1 MRSGE
6 PYAACMSTPYTG
18 RVQFGTSEVTVTIA
32 DVDARHW
39 IGAITGTRAGK
50 RFDAGEVTATLL
62 DQPRPGWQGLANVEA
77 LPDGST
83 QLVGCKRFNPPLR
96 RR

>member
-1 MRSGE
+1 
-6 PYAACMSTPYTG
+6 MSTPYTG
-18 RVQFGTSEVTVTIA
+18 RVQFGTAEVTVTIA

-39 IGAITGTRAGK
+39 VGEITGVRAGR

-77 LPDGST
+77 MPDGSA

>member
-1 MRSGE
+1 
-6 PYAACMSTPYTG
+6 MSTPYTG
-18 RVQFGTSEVTVTIA
+18 RVQIGSAEVTVTIA

-39 IGAITGTRAGK
+39 VGEITGARPGK

-62 DQPRPGWQGLANVEA
+62 DQPRPGWQGQANVEA
-77 LPDGST
+77 QADGSA

>member
-1 MRSGE
+1 M
-6 PYAACMSTPYTG
+6 G
-18 RVQFGTSEVTVTIA
+18 RVQFGTFEVKVTIA

-39 IGAITGTRAGK
+39 VGEITGARPGR
-50 RFDAGEVTATLL
+50 RFEAGEVTATLL

-77 LPDGST
+77 LPDGSA

>member
-1 MRSGE
+1 
-6 PYAACMSTPYTG
+6 MSTPYTG

-39 IGAITGTRAGK
+39 IGEITGVRAGR
-50 RFDAGEVTATLL
+50 RFEAGEVTATLL

-77 LPDGST
+77 LPDGSS
-83 QLVGCKRFNPPLR
+83 QLVGSKRFNPPLR